1 MLTSAL
7 VLLLT
12 ATSVPASDWP
22 TYRHDLARTGCTNE
36 SLGAPLTLQWVYTS
50 SHTPRPAWSGPG
62 TRPREGFLLHNR
74 VDFDD
79 AFQVVVAGD
88 RLYFGSS
95 ADDKVYALSA
105 ATGEELWSFFTGG
118 PIRLAPTCVAGILP
132 ANRGRDALDTG
143 RLFVGSDDGF
153 VYCLKADSG
162 ELVWKVRGGPAEERL
177 LGNGCMISRWPI
189 RSGVL
194 VDDGVA
200 YFGAGVFPHENV
212 YLVAVRAE
220 DGKVVWRDDS
230 ISEGDAYQNEFS
242 PQGYMLATATR
253 LFVPSGRALP
263 VAFEKATGQLAFN
276 RKYGWRGEEAGGN
289 IGGTYALLVDNQIYT
304 GSEDHLVT
312 LDQQTGRT
320 GFAWFPGRR
329 LTVAGNM
336 SYLATGKEILAM
348 DRTAYAE
355 ASRRRNALEF
365 RVRTL
370 RTQLSTATAGERPK
384 IQEDIK
390 LATQDLAQHN
400 REKVEP
406 TVKWRAACPHD
417 AELIVCENLVLAGGQ
432 DEVCAFNRQSGECGW
447 KAAVEGNA
455 RSLVVANGHLYVS
468 TDKGRIYAF
477 TPGQTEESESRR
489 VEGVPPSKRGQ
500 DARDTGRVVRH
511 SKPSV
516 SDPYP
521 QDALTPIYRAAA
533 EAIVMESGVTK
544 GYCLVLGAEQ
554 GRLALELAR
563 RTNLQIVGIE
573 PDPAKVQAARKAF
586 DAAGLYGT
594 RVAIDQGDPSAL
606 PYSDYFANL
615 IVSDSLLLTG
625 KIPGDATQLAR
636 HLKPCGGVICL
647 GMAAGRVA
655 PPPSGVVSRV
665 EGVPPSN
672 RGQDARDTAISAGD
686 LADWLSQ
693 LRLGRCRI
701 SQTNGLWATLKRG
714 PLPGA
719 GQWTHQYANAGNVT
733 CSNDK
738 IVSGPLGLLWFGEPG
753 PAPMVNRHD
762 AAAAPLVVNG
772 KTFIQGENTVMAQD
786 SYNGTLLWQR
796 DIPGAVRT
804 RLKAKECGNLA
815 ASDDS
820 FFVALPDRCLR
831 LDAETG
837 KTLATYP
844 LPTKTDDK
852 SPQWGFLAYVDG
864 ILYGSAMTRV
874 GVSNRVFAIDSRSGE
889 FVWQYEAG
897 NIGNLTLALGDGWLF
912 FIDSS
917 LTREQRDELLR
928 QDKSR
933 LASLKGEEARQ
944 AEAAVKKLDLRLAV
958 ALDART
964 GGKLW
969 ETPVDVTDCSNLG
982 IGGGDLMAIY
992 NDGVLLLAGANANGH
1007 YWKQFLAGQFSERRL
1022 VALSGRTGKKLW
1034 ARDANYRHRPIV
1046 IGDMIVAE
1054 PWAYDLKTGQQRTR
1068 PNPISG
1074 VEAPW
1079 QFLRPGHH
1087 CTALSACPQ
1096 MILMR
1101 SGFTAYYDLHDDSGI
1116 RHFAGHRPGCWI
1128 NTIPADGLV
1137 LQPEASAG
1145 CLCLFPI
1152 ECSIALE
1159 PRPDHYRWGI
1169 YSAKGSN
1176 TPVQQLAVNLGASGD
1191 MRARGMGLG
1200 SPTRDSALG
1209 VPFQPMNHRHPAD
1222 ATTNRGQDARDTVL
1236 WLAYP
1241 RPRLPADRAAMGFTL
1256 DLKVEF
1262 FAGGEYVSQASLPP
1276 TATGLNCP
1284 VRSSFARG
1292 IKRCT
1297 LPLRGDADGPAEY
1310 TIRLYFPPV
1319 PESEKSKAT
1328 FDIRLQGNVVAKA
1341 FDPGQSEQG
1350 ASLELTGIRVDRN
1363 LEIEFVRAD
1372 EKVMP
1377 VLGGFEAICTSPAAG
1392 AKTK

>member
-1 MLTSAL
+1 MGRHRRVASISAL
-7 VLLLT
+7 ILLIM
-12 ATSVPASDWP
+12 ATSTWGADWP
-22 TYRHDLARTGCTNE
+22 TYRHDIARTGSVNE
-36 SLGAPLTLQWVYTS
+36 SLAAPLARQWVYTS
-50 SHTPRPAWSGPG
+50 AHEPRPAWSGPG
-62 TRPREGFLLHNR
+62 TRPREGFLLHQR

-79 AFQVVVAGD
+79 AFQVVVVGD

-105 ATGEELWSFFTGG
+105 STGAELWSFFTGG
-118 PIRLAPTCVAGILP
+118 PVRLAPTFW
-132 ANRGRDALDTG
+132 NG

-153 VYCLKADSG
+153 VYCLQADTG
-162 ELVWKVRGGPAEERL
+162 ELVWKVRGGPADERL
-177 LGNGCMISRWPI
+177 LGNQRMISRWPI

-194 VDDGVA
+194 VDDGIA

-220 DGKVVWRDDS
+220 DGQIVWRDDS

-263 VAFEKATGQLAFN
+263 VAFEKVTGQLAFN
-276 RKYGWRGEEAGGN
+276 RKYAWRGEESGGN

-304 GSEDHLVT
+304 GSEDHLLA

-329 LTVAGNM
+329 LTVSGNM
-336 SYLATGKEILAM
+336 AYLATGKEILAM
-348 DRTAYAE
+348 DRTAYAA
-355 ASRRRNALEF
+355 ASKDRNALEF
-365 RVRTL
+365 RIKAL
-370 RTQLSTATAGERPK
+370 RSQLSTATAGARAK
-384 IQEDIK
+384 VQEDVK
-390 LATQDLAQHN
+390 VATRDLAQHN
-400 REKVEP
+400 REKIEP
-406 TVKWRAACPHD
+406 TIRWRVACPHD
-417 AELIVCENLVLAGGQ
+417 AELILCENLVLAGGQ
-432 DEVCAFNRQSGECGW
+432 DEVCAFSRQNGECVW
-447 KAAVEGNA
+447 KTSVEGNA
-455 RSLVVANGHLYVS
+455 RSLVVANGHLFAS
-468 TDKGRIYAF
+468 TDEGRIYGFA
-477 TPGQTEESESRR
+477 PGQTKEGESRA
-489 VEGVPPSKRGQ
+489 VQ
-500 DARDTGRVVRH
+500 H
-511 SKPSV
+511 SKAPLN
-516 SDPYP
+516 DPYS

-544 GYCLVLGAEQ
+544 GYCLILGAEQ
-554 GRLALELAR
+554 GRLALELAK

-573 PDPAKVQAARKAF
+573 PDVSKVQAARKAL
-586 DAAGLYGT
+586 DAAGLYGA
-594 RVAIDQGDPSAL
+594 RVVIDQGDPSAL
-606 PYSDYFANL
+606 PYSNYFANL

-625 KIPGDATQLAR
+625 KIPGDAGRLTR

-647 GMAAGRVA
+647 GVPAGKLGKPGPV
-655 PPPSGVVSRV
+655 
-665 EGVPPSN
+665 
-672 RGQDARDTAISAGD
+672 SAGA

-701 SQTNGLWATLKRG
+701 SETNGLWAVLKRG

-733 CSNDK
+733 CSNDR

-804 RLKAKECGNLA
+804 RLKARECGNLA

-837 KTLATYP
+837 QTVATYP
-844 LPTKTDDK
+844 LPTPASGK

-864 ILYGSAMTRV
+864 ILYGSAMTRI
-874 GVSNRVFAIDSRSGE
+874 GVSDRVFAIDSRSGDLL
-889 FVWQYEAG
+889 WQYEAR

-912 FIDSS
+912 FVDSS
-917 LTREQRDELLR
+917 LTREQREELLR

-933 LASLKGEEARQ
+933 LASLKGEEAQQ
-944 AEAAVKKLDLRLAV
+944 AEGAMKKLDVRLAV

-969 ETPVDVTDCSNLG
+969 ETPVDVTDCSNVG

-992 NDGVLLLAGANANGH
+992 SDGVLLLCGANANGH

-1022 VALSGRTGKKLW
+1022 VALSGRTGATLW

-1046 IGDMIVAE
+1046 IGNMIVAE
-1054 PWAYDLKTGQQRTR
+1054 PWIYDLKTGRQRMR

-1074 VEAPW
+1074 AEAPW

-1096 MILMR
+1096 MIVMR

-1145 CLCLFPI
+1145 CICLFPI
-1152 ECSIALE
+1152 ECSVALE

-1176 TPVQQLAVNLGASGD
+1176 TPVQQVAVNLGASGD
-1191 MRARGMGLG
+1191 LRAPQG
-1200 SPTRDSALG
+1200 P
-1209 VPFQPMNHRHPAD
+1209 
-1222 ATTNRGQDARDTVL
+1222 L

-1241 RPRLPADRAAMGFTL
+1241 RPRLPADRAAMGFVL

-1262 FAGGEYVSQASLPP
+1262 FPGGEYVSHASLPP
-1276 TATGLNCP
+1276 TATGLQCP
-1284 VRSSFARG
+1284 VRSSFAQG
-1292 IKRCT
+1292 LKRCT
-1297 LPLRGDADGPAEY
+1297 LPLRGELDGPAEY
-1310 TIRLYFPPV
+1310 TIRLYFPSAADSRPD
-1319 PESEKSKAT
+1319 KAT
-1328 FDIRLQGNVVAKA
+1328 FDIKLQGNIVAKA
-1341 FDPGQSEQG
+1341 FDPGRSPEG
-1350 ASLELTGIRVDRN
+1350 ASLELAGLRVDRN
-1363 LEIEFVRAD
+1363 LELEFIRAD
-1372 EKVMP
+1372 EKTMP
-1377 VLGGFEAICTSPAAG
+1377 ALGGFEAICTSPAAG
-1392 AKTK
+1392 TKTKQLAQQ

>member
-1 MLTSAL
+1 
-7 VLLLT
+7 
-12 ATSVPASDWP
+12 
-22 TYRHDLARTGCTNE
+22 TYRHDLARTGCTDE
-36 SLGAPLTLQWVYTS
+36 SLGASLTLQWVYTS
-50 SHTPRPAWSGPG
+50 THAPRPAWSGPG

-79 AFQVVVAGD
+79 AFQVVVVGD

-105 ATGEELWSFFTGG
+105 STGEELWSFFTGG
-118 PIRLAPTCVAGILP
+118 PIRLAPTLW
-132 ANRGRDALDTG
+132 NG

-153 VYCLKADSG
+153 VYCLKADGG

-177 LGNGCMISRWPI
+177 LGNGRMISRWPI

-220 DGKVVWRDDS
+220 DGKVVWRDGS

-276 RKYGWRGEEAGGN
+276 RKYGWRGEESGGN
-289 IGGTYALLVDNQIYT
+289 VGGTYALLVDNQIYT
-304 GSEDHLVT
+304 GSEDHLLA

-329 LTVAGNM
+329 LTVSGNM
-336 SYLATGKEILAM
+336 AYLATAKEILAL

-355 ASRRRNALEF
+355 ASKRRNSLEY
-365 RVRTL
+365 RIRNL
-370 RTQLSTATAGERPK
+370 QSQLTTATTETRAKME
-384 IQEDIK
+384 QDIK
-390 LATQDLAQHN
+390 LTTQDLAAYN

-406 TVKWRAACPHD
+406 TVKWRVACPHD

-432 DEVCAFNRQSGECGW
+432 DEVCAFNRQSGECVW

-468 TDKGRIYAF
+468 TDKGRVYAF
-477 TPGQTEESESRR
+477 TPGQTGGTE
-489 VEGVPPSKRGQ
+489 
-500 DARDTGRVVRH
+500 GRVVRH

-516 SDPYP
+516 SDPCP

-554 GRLALELAR
+554 GRLALELAK
-563 RTNLQIVGIE
+563 RTSLQIIGIE
-573 PDPAKVQAARKAF
+573 PDAAKVQAARKAL
-586 DAAGLYGT
+586 DAAGLYGA
-594 RVAIDQGDPSAL
+594 RVVIDQGDPSAL

-615 IVSDSLLLTG
+615 IVSDSLMLTG
-625 KIPGDATQLAR
+625 RIPGDPAKLTK

-647 GMAAGRVA
+647 GMAAGKLDKQG
-655 PPPSGVVSRV
+655 SVSA
-665 EGVPPSN
+665 
-672 RGQDARDTAISAGD
+672 DA
-686 LADWLSQ
+686 LADWLGQ
-693 LRLGRCRI
+693 LRLGRCRL
-701 SQTNGLWATLKRG
+701 SQTNGLWTILKRG

-753 PAPMVNRHD
+753 PAPMVNRHNS
-762 AAAAPLVVNG
+762 AAAPLVVNG
-772 KTFIQGENTVMAQD
+772 KTFIQGENIVMVYD

-796 DIPGAVRT
+796 DIPGAMRVYVNE
-804 RLKAKECGNLA
+804 ECGNLA

-820 FFVALPDRCLR
+820 FFVALADRCLR

-852 SPQWGFLAYVDG
+852 SPRWGFLAYMDG
-864 ILYGSAMTRV
+864 ILYGSVMIWNGT
-874 GVSNRVFAIDSRSGE
+874 SNRVFALDVRSGE
-889 FVWQYEAG
+889 VLWQHEAKY
-897 NIGNLTLALGDGWLF
+897 IGDLTLALGDGWLF
-912 FIDSS
+912 FIDKT
-917 LTREQRDELLR
+917 LTREQRDQLLR
-928 QDKSR
+928 QDKSHLAR
-933 LASLKGEEARQ
+933 LTGEEAKQ

-969 ETPVDVTDCSNLG
+969 ETPVDVTDCSKVG
-982 IGGGDLMAIY
+982 AAGGNLMAIY
-992 NDGVLLLAGANANGH
+992 SDGVLLLGGANANGH
-1007 YWKQFLAGQFSERRL
+1007 YWKQFLAGEFSERRL
-1022 VALSGRTGKKLW
+1022 VALSGRTGEKLW

-1046 IGDMIVAE
+1046 VGDMIVAE

-1074 VEAPW
+1074 AEAPW

-1087 CTALSACPQ
+1087 CTAVSACPQ
-1096 MILMR
+1096 MLLMR

-1145 CLCLFPI
+1145 CICLFPI
-1152 ECSIALE
+1152 ECTVALE

-1169 YSAKGSN
+1169 YSATGSN
-1176 TPVQQLAVNLGASGD
+1176 TPVQQLAVNLGGSGD
-1191 MRARGMGLG
+1191 MRTPQGA
-1200 SPTRDSALG
+1200 
-1209 VPFQPMNHRHPAD
+1209 
-1222 ATTNRGQDARDTVL
+1222 L
-1236 WLAYP
+1236 WLSYP
-1241 RPRLPADRAAMGFTL
+1241 RPKLPADRAAMGFAL

-1262 FAGGEYVSQASLPP
+1262 FPGGEYVSHAALWPAGVGATHAS
-1276 TATGLNCP
+1276 P
-1284 VRSSFARG
+1284 VRSSFAQG

-1297 LPLRGDADGPAEY
+1297 VPLRGEADGPGEY
-1310 TIRLYFPPV
+1310 TIRLYLPAADSAV
-1319 PESEKSKAT
+1319 NKAT
-1328 FDIRLQGNVVAKA
+1328 FDIKLQGNVVAKA

-1350 ASLELTGIRVDRN
+1350 TPLELTGIRVDRN

-1372 EKVMP
+1372 EKAMP
-1377 VLGGFEAICTSPAAG
+1377 ALGGFQAICTSPATG
-1392 AKTK
+1392 TKTKQVAQQ